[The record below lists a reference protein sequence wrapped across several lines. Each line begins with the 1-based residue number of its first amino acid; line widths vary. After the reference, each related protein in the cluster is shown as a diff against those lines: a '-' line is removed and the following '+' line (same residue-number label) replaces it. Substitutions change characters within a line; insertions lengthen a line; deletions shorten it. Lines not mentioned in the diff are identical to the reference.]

1 MQLGD
6 ESAHLRGVERREAPA
21 LEQREERLE
30 VAAVDVE
37 AAGREPPLVRE
48 GAEVFLDRGSVRV
61 RGRLRYR
68 RAASAAA
75 VSSPIRRR

>member
-1 MQLGD
+1 MQLRD
-6 ESAHLRGVERREAPA
+6 EAAYLRRVERRKAPA
-21 LEQREERLE
+21 FEQREQRVE

-37 AAGREPPLVRE
+37 AARREPALVRE

-61 RGRLRYR
+61 RGVLRYR

-75 VSSPIRRR
+75 VSSPMRRR